1 MNIGVTRKKIEETLD
16 TYRNR
21 LDIIPD
27 EVFNVTPPGGGWS
40 YAEVY
45 SHILQADLG
54 STIALEKCTQSN
66 WRPTSKGRSL
76 LGLLVLSFGRF
87 PPVRLKVPKSLAAK
101 IPAKNISKEEA
112 RNLLIKCRKRI
123 NDITPLIH
131 NSSPHCRYKH
141 ARLGMLNA
149 RQWFQF
155 ILIHSR
161 HHLKQLD
168 RVEKKLQSR

>member
-1 MNIGVTRKKIEETLD
+1 MNIGETRKKIDEILD
-16 TYRNR
+16 VYRSR

-27 EVFNVTPPGGGWS
+27 DQFNMTPPGGGWS

-45 SHILQADLG
+45 SHILQADIG
-54 STIALEKCTQSN
+54 GTIAIEKCTQSN

-87 PPVRLKVPKSLAAK
+87 PPMRLKVPESIAAI

-123 NDITPLIH
+123 NEVTPRIH
-131 NSSPHCRYKH
+131 SSSPHCRYKH

-155 ILIHSR
+155 ILIHSK
-161 HHLKQLD
+161 HHLRQLD
-168 RVEKKLQSR
+168 RVEKKLQGQ